1 MEFGELFFTNKE
13 VDGMENKWKMSKANA
28 MGLLRHISDIHST
41 GAHMPQHARTANLYQ
56 LWIIGLF
63 FETYISFE

>member
-41 GAHMPQHARTANLYQ
+41 GAK
-56 LWIIGLF
+56 IK
-63 FETYISFE
+63 S